1 MQFDVPA
8 ACSFSYVYVL
18 IGLGT
23 KTFFVCVVS
32 NQVVIVSRKFHVKAA
47 KEFRSNLK
55 SYIAATSLA
64 EGCLQ

>member
-1 MQFDVPA
+1 MQFDVA
-8 ACSFSYVYVL
+8 VCNFSYVNVL
-18 IGLGT
+18 TRIET
-23 KTFFVCVVS
+23 KSCFVCVVS
-32 NQVVIVSRKFHVKAA
+32 NQVVIVSRKFHVKAE

>member
-1 MQFDVPA
+1 MR
-8 ACSFSYVYVL
+8 
-18 IGLGT
+18 IET
-23 KTFFVCVVS
+23 KSFFVCIVS
-32 NQVVIVSRKFHVKAA
+32 NQVVIVSRKFHVKAG